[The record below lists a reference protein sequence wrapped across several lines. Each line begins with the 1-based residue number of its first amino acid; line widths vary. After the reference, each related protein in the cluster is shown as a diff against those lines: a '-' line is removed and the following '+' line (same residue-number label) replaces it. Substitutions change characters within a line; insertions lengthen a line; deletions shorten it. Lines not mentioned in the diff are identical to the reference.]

1 MCRPKSLFS
10 LPSFFSCVIVLDFR
24 VCVCVCVCVC
34 VTQLCPT
41 LCDPMVLLTKKFS
54 VVSLKPLMNA
64 LASKL
69 REYPKGEVNSNANRS
84 SSCHRSKGRSVQRH
98 GK

>member
-1 MCRPKSLFS
+1 MCNE
-10 LPSFFSCVIVLDFR
+10 
-24 VCVCVCVCVC
+24 VCVCVCVC